1 MNGETI
7 DGAVIVMAADDSV
20 ATALEALSECQEF
33 DVDGRTV
40 ALTEDIAFGHK
51 FALRPL
57 EADDPIHKYG
67 EVVGRATQ
75 PIAAGEWVHVHNV
88 ESIRARPDQGRSEGS
103 PR

>member
-1 MNGETI
+1 VNGETI

-20 ATALEALSECQEF
+20 ATALEALSEGQEF

-67 EVVGRATQ
+67 EVIGRATQ

-88 ESIRARPDQGRSEGS
+88 ESIRARPDQDRSEGS
-103 PR
+103 SR

>member
-7 DGAVIVMAADDSV
+7 DDAIIVMAADDSV
-20 ATALEALSECQEF
+20 ATALEALSNGREF
-33 DVDGRTV
+33 DVAGRTV

-67 EVVGRATQ
+67 EVIGRATR

-88 ESIRARPDQGRSEGS
+88 ESIRARPDPGRSEGS
-103 PR
+103 SR